1 MKISDIEVF
10 QIAWTPQDKPSQ
22 RSAFVRV
29 LTDDGLSGIGEASPM
44 QGGIASLGIIAR
56 DIAPVLIGRDPLDPA
71 SLLDTAL
78 HTFWKLGPQGSLTGA
93 LAARYIALWRV

>member
-10 QIAWTPQDKPSQ
+10 QIAWTLQDKPSQ

-29 LTDDGLSGIGEASPM
+29 HTDDALSGIGEASPM

-56 DIAPVLIGRDPLDPA
+56 DIAPVLIGSGVRLFDQIGTEHIQLE
-71 SLLDTAL
+71 ST
-78 HTFWKLGPQGSLTGA
+78 
-93 LAARYIALWRV
+93 RVVSSSGVTHLRFTVVK